1 MHIEAQ
7 VELVA
12 EIRAREDSSQCSK
25 VRTGRLNRKNSSL
38 IVALVAGEEES
49 AIFANRPAEP
59 KAELAALKER
69 IRILGV
75 MAEAG
80 ISGQIMTAIEVEAAA
95 VKVFAAGTRHDIDR
109 AVRSQ
114 AGREI
119 EVHG

>member
-49 AIFANRPAEP
+49 AIFANRPAEL
-59 KAELAALKER
+59 KTELDALKER

-80 ISGQIMTAIEVEAAA
+80 ISGQIVIAIEGEAAA
-95 VKVFAAGTRHDIDR
+95 VKVFAAGTRDDIDR
-109 AVRSQ
+109 AIGCQ

>member
-12 EIRAREDSSQCSK
+12 EIRAREDSSQGSK
-25 VRTGRLNRKNSSL
+25 LRTGPMNRKNSSL

-49 AIFANRPAEP
+49 AIFANRPAEL
-59 KAELAALKER
+59 KTELDALKER

-80 ISGQIMTAIEVEAAA
+80 ISGQIVIAIEVEAAA

-109 AVRSQ
+109 SVRSQ